1 MAAFVDDRIIKGAMI
16 KLTLIKHP
24 VSAEGNLCRSNIFE
38 HLVKA
43 TEFSTAFAKN
53 YVWNPFCFFFTLL
66 TSTNLTTVTRSGWES
81 TSFQTTLN
89 VVRVLVQFSPR

>member
-1 MAAFVDDRIIKGAMI
+1 MQKETF
-16 KLTLIKHP
+16 
-24 VSAEGNLCRSNIFE
+24 FE

-53 YVWNPFCFFFTLL
+53 YVWNRLPALFFTLF

-89 VVRVLVQFSPR
+89 VSVRVLARFQPQRTLSCCVRRACAGVD